1 MFVVN
6 QQKYDARY
14 ILTSLSF
21 ARNLFNYDTEVS
33 AVELKLKPGADVT
46 AVQRKIARILGD
58 EFVVLDRYEQ
68 QADVFRIMEIE
79 KFISYLFLTFILA
92 IACFNVIGS
101 LSMLILDKR
110 EDVETLRNLGADDRL
125 IARIFLFEGRL
136 ISLFGA
142 LSGIVLGLLLCYI
155 QQRFGI
161 ISLGGGNGSFI
172 VDAYPVSVHVTD
184 VVLIFITVILVILAF
199 VAIFRAWVYYTASP
213 WTRDARFSADIVA
226 IAPDVSGLIS
236 QVNVK
241 DNQLVKKDQVL
252 FVIDQP
258 RYQKALAQAE
268 ADVAYYQTL
277 AQEKRVEAGRRNKL
291 GVQAMSREEIDQAN
305 NVLQTV
311 EHQLAKAVASRDLAR
326 LDLERTVIRAP
337 ADGWVTN
344 LNVYTGEFI
353 TRGSTAVALVKENT
367 FYVMAY
373 LEETKLEGVRPGY
386 RAEITPLGSSKTIKG
401 TVDSIAAGVTNASS
415 SSDSKGM
422 ASVDSNLEWVR
433 LAQRVPVRIRLDHQ
447 QGNLWPSGTT
457 ATVVI
462 TGQEDRDTSQANFF
476 QKLAMRLRE
485 FG

>member
-1 MFVVN
+1 M
-6 QQKYDARY
+6 
-14 ILTSLSF
+14 
-21 ARNLFNYDTEVS
+21 
-33 AVELKLKPGADVT
+33 
-46 AVQRKIARILGD
+46 
-58 EFVVLDRYEQ
+58 
-68 QADVFRIMEIE
+68 
-79 KFISYLFLTFILA
+79 
-92 IACFNVIGS
+92 
-101 LSMLILDKR
+101 
-110 EDVETLRNLGADDRL
+110 
-125 IARIFLFEGRL
+125 
-136 ISLFGA
+136 
-142 LSGIVLGLLLCYI
+142 
-155 QQRFGI
+155 
-161 ISLGGGNGSFI
+161 
-172 VDAYPVSVHVTD
+172 
-184 VVLIFITVILVILAF
+184 
-199 VAIFRAWVYYTASP
+199 
-213 WTRDARFSADIVA
+213 
-226 IAPDVSGLIS
+226 
-236 QVNVK
+236 
-241 DNQLVKKDQVL
+241 

-311 EHQLAKAVASRDLAR
+311 EHQLAKAVASR
-326 LDLERTVIRAP
+326 DLERTVIRAP